1 MRLWALLVLASAAR
15 AQSPLH
21 LSLRQAI
28 ETALRQNPSVA
39 AARHE
44 LEAADARILEVR
56 AAYYPQ
62 VGFNGIAKAG
72 LSGATNALGLVGLPS
87 SPLYRNFA
95 DSLNVSQSV
104 FDFGRIRHQLA
115 QARKLRDAAEFDVA
129 AVEADVTV
137 EVERAFYGLLRAQ
150 RLRDVAIEMVRA
162 REATVRQA
170 QALYEGQM
178 RSRVDLDLARANLAS
193 AQLVATEADN
203 AARIAV
209 AKLGQALGGAQDG
222 EYLLEP
228 PEPTVP
234 EVELIAAL
242 VEEALRTRA
251 ELRSLDFEHQAAE
264 ERLEFTRSQK
274 KPLLNLAFTGGY
286 ARFSNVL
293 ARELLA
299 TGAGLAL
306 PLFTGGRIEGQEE
319 EAQAQLRSLE
329 SRQESL
335 RQHVSLEVR
344 SAWSRLKN
352 AIDARPM
359 LQLQVQAAR
368 TAVRLADERYR
379 ERLGSFVDL
388 TAAQSSF
395 AEASAG
401 EAVGFYDVK
410 LAEAELRR
418 AVGRP

>member
-1 MRLWALLVLASAAR
+1 V
-15 AQSPLH
+15 H

-44 LEAADARILEVR
+44 LEAADARIREVR
-56 AAYYPQ
+56 AGYYPQ

-72 LSGATNALGLVGLPS
+72 LSGATNALGLVGLPA

-95 DSLNVSQSV
+95 DSLNVSQTV

-115 QARKLRDAAEFDVA
+115 QALKLRDAAEFDVA

-137 EVERAFYGLLRAQ
+137 EVERAFYRLLRAQ

-228 PEPTVP
+228 PEPTVA
-234 EVELIAAL
+234 EVKPIAAL
-242 VEEALRTRA
+242 VEEALQTRP
-251 ELRSLDFEHQAAE
+251 ELRSLHFEHQAAE
-264 ERLEFTRSQK
+264 ERLEFARSQK

-306 PLFTGGRIEGQEE
+306 PLLTGGRIEGQEE

-329 SRQESL
+329 SRQEWL

-344 SAWSRLKN
+344 SAWFQLKN
-352 AIDARPM
+352 AIGARPM

-368 TAVRLADERYR
+368 NAVRLADERYR

-401 EAVGFYDVK
+401 VAVGFYDVK